1 MPALDSARN
10 RRFVMA
16 PSVAERNVLFQAFA
30 KALFKGDMDALYQ
43 VVSLDFMWSFHDG
56 LSVTKSLGSA
66 EAIAAHIAEQKT
78 LFLAQR
84 FHDVVY
90 HHLPDRSFM
99 TFCISETVRETGEM
113 REQRGVEQY
122 TFIDGKIATKDVY
135 RKPALE
141 LSSQQ
146 P

>member
-1 MPALDSARN
+1 
-10 RRFVMA
+10 MA
-16 PSVAERNVLFQAFA
+16 PSVAERDVLFQAFA
-30 KALFKGDMDALYQ
+30 RALFKGDMDALYQ
-43 VVSLDFMWSFHDG
+43 VVSPDFMWSFHDG

-66 EAIAAHIAEQKT
+66 EAITAHIAEQKT

-99 TFCISETVRETGEM
+99 TFRISETVRETGEM

-122 TFIDGKIATKDVY
+122 TFTDGKIATKDVY
-135 RKPALE
+135 RKPALK
-141 LSSQQ
+141 LSLQ
-146 P
+146 